1 MFDLLGIDWGEK
13 RCGLAFADSQSKLI
27 LPANYPCPTEQI
39 WAILDNETK
48 NKPIRQIVVGMP
60 LNFRGQKTKISLFV
74 EVFLEQL
81 KQRFPKL
88 LITTI
93 NERGSTLAFA
103 NYYPVDKQQLNHL
116 AAAKILEFY
125 LGIEQS

>member
-1 MFDLLGIDWGEK
+1 M
-13 RCGLAFADSQSKLI
+13 
-27 LPANYPCPTEQI
+27 
-39 WAILDNETK
+39 
-48 NKPIRQIVVGMP
+48 
-60 LNFRGQKTKISLFV
+60 
-74 EVFLEQL
+74 FLEQL

-103 NYYPVDKQQLNHL
+103 NSYPVDKQQLNHL

-125 LGIEQS
+125 LGIEPS

>member
-39 WAILDNETK
+39 WPILDNEAK

-81 KQRFPKL
+81 KQHFPKL

-103 NYYPVDKQQLNHL
+103 NYYQVDKQQLNHL

-125 LGIEQS
+125 LGIEPS

>member
-39 WAILDNETK
+39 WPILDSETK

-60 LNFRGQKTKISLFV
+60 LNFRGQKNQNQSV
-74 EVFLEQL
+74 
-81 KQRFPKL
+81 
-88 LITTI
+88 
-93 NERGSTLAFA
+93 RGSVFGTTKATLS
-103 NYYPVDKQQLNHL
+103 QITNHNH
-116 AAAKILEFY
+116 
-125 LGIEQS
+125 